1 MGAAPHGGENV
12 RTAVQQAI
20 YDALN
25 GNLALDEAPVPVL
38 DNVPQTTS
46 TPYVTIGEDQL
57 EPVDT
62 DDSRGAEGI
71 LEVTVW
77 TGREYAGRKTAK
89 AVADQIYLILH
100 QAKPTVAGYT
110 LAALFWDSSEEFDEV
125 DGATRRTVEGYR
137 VLLQE

>member
-1 MGAAPHGGENV
+1 M
-12 RTAVQQAI
+12 RTALQQALFTLL
-20 YDALN
+20 D
-25 GNLALDEAPVPVL
+25 GNLTWGDSAAVVPVY
-38 DNVPQTTS
+38 DSVPQRTAS
-46 TPYVTIGEDQL
+46 PYVTIGEDNL

-71 LEVTVW
+71 AELTVW
-77 TGREYAGRKTAK
+77 TGKEHAGRKVGK
-89 AVADQIYLILH
+89 EIADQIYALAH

-110 LAALFWDSSEEFDEV
+110 LAALFWDSSENFDEV